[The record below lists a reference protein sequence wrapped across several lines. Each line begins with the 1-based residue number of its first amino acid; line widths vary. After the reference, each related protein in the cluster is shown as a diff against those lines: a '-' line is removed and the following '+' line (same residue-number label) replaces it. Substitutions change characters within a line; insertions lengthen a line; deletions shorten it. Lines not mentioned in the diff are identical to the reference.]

1 MMKMR
6 RRISVALAAVLA
18 AVTLA
23 CGAREE
29 KKNVARVDAAEVAQ
43 DQEVLDQLRS
53 AGSNVAKPH
62 QIEFYLYLPSQ
73 ADAEGVEAELRALG
87 YGVTIRVAPD
97 NIHWLCIASR
107 KMMPTIEGLT
117 EARGVLKGMAMRYRG
132 AYAGW
137 EAAIEH

>member
-1 MMKMR
+1 MTTMR
-6 RRISVALAAVLA
+6 GSTSFALAAALAAV
-18 AVTLA
+18 TFA
-23 CGAREE
+23 CGGREE
-29 KKNVARVDAAEVAQ
+29 KKSVAPVEAAEAAQ

-62 QIEFYLYLPSQ
+62 QIEFYMYLPSQ
-73 ADAEGVEAELRALG
+73 VDAEGAEAELRALG
-87 YGVTIRVAPD
+87 YGVTVRVAPD

-107 KMMPTIEGLT
+107 KMLPTIEGLT
-117 EARGVLKGMAMRYRG
+117 DARGVLKGMAMRYRG